1 MLDVWGSKNSHIVR
15 NNNIYPC
22 SDCHGS
28 IEKVGPCKM
37 IFLRTS
43 LGHFPLNHGGGRAS
57 GIHIDVLPRQ
67 PAGAARREWG
77 NESQLHD
84 YGSNLGCQ
92 FCFHIFENMFGIPII
107 QLLGVFSISSRIHNG
122 ITKFIQYPLGHH
134 HDSLHIQ
141 FIQ

>member
-1 MLDVWGSKNSHIVR
+1 MGFQEHDSHIVR
-15 NNNIYPC
+15 NDNIYPL
-22 SDCHGS
+22 SWFNRKGGS
-28 IEKVGPCKM
+28 LQDDLFPYK
-37 IFLRTS
+37 
-43 LGHFPLNHGGGRAS
+43 LGSFSTESWWRK
-57 GIHIDVLPRQ
+57 GIGYPSRRPPRQ

-77 NESQLHD
+77 NESQLHE

-92 FCFHIFENMFGIPII
+92 CFFHIFENMSSIPII
-107 QLLGVFSISSRIHNG
+107 QLLGVFAISRCTHNG